1 MRKKIMPQEHEDQFE
16 WFMSSK
22 ENVNL
27 SSYKVDTKT
36 GLPLKYLSGQK
47 EALWEK
53 FHKLY
58 PEGMKRTAFLK
69 RLWNGPFVYQE
80 DLGGLCSTCNP
91 YRYDVFKELANLIIQ
106 NVEDQELQVYIPSNS
121 VLHFSNYKI
130 LKKNSKLITQLDTF
144 A

>member
-1 MRKKIMPQEHEDQFE
+1 MRRKIIPQEYEDQFE

-27 SSYKVDTKT
+27 SSYKIDTKT
-36 GLPLKYLSGQK
+36 GLPLKYLSDQK

-69 RLWNGPFVYQE
+69 RLQNGPFVYQE
-80 DLGGLCSTCNP
+80 DLGGLCSTCST
-91 YRYDVFKELANLIIQ
+91 YGYDVFKDLENLIIQ
-106 NVEDQELQVYIPSNS
+106 NIKDQELQVRYS
-121 VLHFSNYKI
+121 I
-130 LKKNSKLITQLDTF
+130 LFFKFLFL
-144 A
+144 

>member
-1 MRKKIMPQEHEDQFE
+1 MLQEHEDQFE

-36 GLPLKYLSGQK
+36 GLPLKYLSDQK

-58 PEGMKRTAFLK
+58 PEGMGRTAFLK
-69 RLWNGPFVYQE
+69 RLRDGPFVYQE
-80 DLGGLCSTCNP
+80 DLGGLCITCST
-91 YRYDVFKELANLIIQ
+91 YGYDVFKDLANLIIQ
-106 NVEDQELQVYIPSNS
+106 NIEDQELQVKYIINS
-121 VLHFSNYKI
+121 VLSYKY
-130 LKKNSKLITQLDTF
+130 TLDIQN
-144 A
+144 

>member
-27 SSYKVDTKT
+27 SSYKVDAKT
-36 GLPLKYLSGQK
+36 GLPLKYLSDQK

-58 PEGMKRTAFLK
+58 PEGMKRSAFLE
-69 RLWNGPFVYQE
+69 RLRNGPFVYQE
-80 DLGGLCSTCNP
+80 DLGGLCSTCST
-91 YRYDVFKELANLIIQ
+91 YGYDVFKDLANLIIQ
-106 NVEDQELQVYIPSNS
+106 NIENQEQQVLFRPIFVSIIIKY
-121 VLHFSNYKI
+121 
-130 LKKNSKLITQLDTF
+130 SKLIKKIVN
-144 A
+144 